1 MLRKGSEFIDIN
13 LFYYFPDYNSTKLF
27 MGNHKKKL
35 NPELD
40 WIGYDK

>member
-1 MLRKGSEFIDIN
+1 
-13 LFYYFPDYNSTKLF
+13 
-27 MGNHKKKL
+27 MGIFKKKL